1 METLD
6 FTLRRLSDFFVCCC
20 GPNDFR
26 TLTGTINRGSLEKC
40 GFVGPSAVTHQSR
53 WMSDYHCSF
62 RDFEKE
68 MRFTVLYIKEN
79 VEYLRSRMIVLN
91 PLKNNRGLSKLC
103 KDLRFRDIRYP
114 DRVFFHEQTMQR
126 M

>member
-1 METLD
+1 
-6 FTLRRLSDFFVCCC
+6 
-20 GPNDFR
+20 
-26 TLTGTINRGSLEKC
+26 
-40 GFVGPSAVTHQSR
+40 
-53 WMSDYHCSF
+53 MSDYHCSF